1 MNASSDRNPEAIRS
15 EIGQT
20 RQRMDDTMD
29 ALGDRLQP
37 RHLLDEVLGYF
48 RGNDGDGNPRLQEV
62 RRKITAG
69 ADHAMHA
76 VADTVK
82 KNPVPA
88 LLIGAGVAWMIYES
102 RRGHSDDRDR
112 RGYDAER
119 YDPDAYLDRPLE
131 YPSGRDS
138 SSGGN
143 GGSKLAHLK
152 EEVGEKA
159 AAVGEQVKEKLADA
173 GTAMQQTYE
182 TAKARAGEMTDRVRE
197 RTAEAY
203 TRTRDRVVTTA
214 QEHPLE
220 VGLVGLA
227 AGLIAGLLL
236 PTPDVVHRSVGGAA
250 DRLRDRARESGSE
263 MLAKGKRVAQAA
275 VSAVKDEAQAQG
287 LTPERLREQASAVA
301 ERAGEAGQEKA
312 REEGLAPASPGNQSG
327 SVSIQ
332 PI

>member
-1 MNASSDRNPEAIRS
+1 MNPSSDRNPEAIRS

-20 RQRMDDTMD
+20 RRRMDDTMD

-37 RHLLDEVLGYF
+37 RHLLDEVLGFF
-48 RGNDGDGNPRLQEV
+48 RAEDGDGNSRMHDV
-62 RRKITAG
+62 RRKITEG

-102 RRGHSDDRDR
+102 RRDKTHGRGRRDYDD
-112 RGYDAER
+112 GR

-131 YPSGRDS
+131 YPSTRGSD

-143 GGSKLAHLK
+143 GSKLAHLK

-173 GTAMQQTYE
+173 GNAVQQTYE
-182 TAKARAGEMTDRVRE
+182 TAKARAGEITGRVRE

-203 TRTRDRVVTTA
+203 TRTRERVVHTA
-214 QEHPLE
+214 EQHPLE

-227 AGLIAGLLL
+227 AGLITGLLL

-250 DRLRDRARESGSE
+250 DRLRDRAKESGSE

-275 VSAVKDEAQAQG
+275 VAAVKEEAQTQG

-312 REEGLAPASPGNQSG
+312 REEGLAPAAAGNQSG
-327 SVSIQ
+327 SISI
-332 PI
+332 